1 MSGELS
7 RNWGRVVVLF
17 VGGLILSGL
26 VAGTV
31 SAAGIAFVSP
41 GEGVEATTSKPP
53 VACDVGVP
61 VSNQNLLVM
70 LDGIDVTGALDFTS
84 TGFSYKPIQPLPN
97 GPHQLYLVIY
107 AADGSAAEQIFSFST
122 LTKISSNTQI
132 SAVYE
137 QVLDKSDHLH
147 QVPHRNVA
155 ANLGNTTTFT
165 QGNWQMGMTTNL
177 RWLDR
182 STSIYAPEK
191 KGMDL
196 VNYLISG
203 QYQKDDLTLQI
214 NAGDLQIQ
222 ETQNTV
228 MGLARRGVQTRFNYK
243 GLSLDGFVVDSEQLF
258 GIQEGSGLEFDS
270 SKNIKGVSGGFSLL
284 DNSLKL
290 RAIYVTGV
298 EESNSFGI
306 YDADSGEREGDV
318 LGFLLQYQLLDGK
331 LNLEGEYDRSDF
343 DGNTADEF
351 SGEKDKA
358 WTLRANGYAGSYSYQ
373 AVYEYTGPDYEVI
386 GNPGLQRDREGFTL
400 MGGVQKTN
408 HALNVS
414 ASRYEDNVE
423 EDSRLP
429 QMETSTLS
437 ADYSFNRFPTLPMGL
452 SFQKT
457 IMDSTMVPE
466 GGLSYRID
474 TSMYGARVNYLKG
487 PWNFGFNAN
496 YSLQDDKT
504 ESDYDTT
511 NQTYSFIPTYYA
523 ETLSFSPNL
532 MFNRST
538 DETTDVDTDT
548 LTATLDL
555 RGNLLNG
562 VVSYELAGT
571 FNRMETSND
580 TMEMDMYSANAQ
592 VAYHFLQEWAG
603 FLNPSVGIRGLY
615 NRTDDK
621 VSDRDDDEFA
631 LFLVLSSSMGFAF

>member
-1 MSGELS
+1 MSGGLS
-7 RNWGRVVVLF
+7 RNWGRVVVVF
-17 VGGLILSGL
+17 VGSLILSGL
-26 VAGTV
+26 LSEKVV
-31 SAAGIAFVSP
+31 AAGITFVSP
-41 GEGVEATTSKPP
+41 GEGVEATSSKPP
-53 VACDVGVP
+53 IVCEVGIP
-61 VSNQNLLVM
+61 ISNQNLLVM
-70 LDGIDVTGALDFTS
+70 LDGIDVTGALNVTAS
-84 TGFSYKPIQPLPN
+84 GFEYKPVQPLAN
-97 GPHQLYLVIY
+97 GPHQLYLVLY
-107 AADGSAAEQIFSFST
+107 APDGSAAEQIFSFST
-122 LTKISSNTQI
+122 FTKVSSNTQV

-191 KGMDL
+191 KGLDL
-196 VNYLISG
+196 VNYLVSG

-228 MGLARRGVQTRFNYK
+228 MGLARRGVQSNFNYK
-243 GLSLDGFVVDSEQLF
+243 GLSLSGFVVNSEQLF
-258 GIQEGSGLEFDS
+258 GIDDGTGLEFDT
-270 SKNIKGVSGGFSLL
+270 SKNIKGVSGGYSLL
-284 DNSLKL
+284 NDTLKM

-306 YDADSGEREGDV
+306 YDADVGEREGDV
-318 LGFLLQYQLLDGK
+318 LGFYLQYQLLEGK
-331 LNLEGEYDRSDF
+331 LNLEGEYDRSEF

-351 SGEKDKA
+351 SKESDKA
-358 WTLRANGYAGSYSYQ
+358 WTLRANGYAGSYNYQ
-373 AVYEYTGPDYEVI
+373 AVYEYVGPDYEVI
-386 GNPGLQRDREGFTL
+386 GNPGLQRDREGFTV

-414 ASRYEDNVE
+414 ASRYEDNVDE
-423 EDSRLP
+423 NELMP
-429 QMETSTLS
+429 QVETTTLS

-452 SFQKT
+452 NFQKT
-457 IMDSTMVPE
+457 IMDSSMVPE
-466 GGLSYRID
+466 GGLPYRTD
-474 TSMYGARVNYLKG
+474 TSMYGARINYLKG
-487 PWNFGFNAN
+487 QWNLGFNAN

-504 ESDYDTT
+504 ESDYDTS
-511 NQTYSFIPTYYA
+511 NQTYSFIPTYYS
-523 ETLSFSPNL
+523 ENLSFSPNL
-532 MFNRST
+532 TFNRST

-548 LTATLDL
+548 LTATIDL
-555 RGNLLNG
+555 RGTLADG

-571 FNRMETSND
+571 FNRMENSED

-592 VAYHFLQEWAG
+592 LAYHFLQEWAG
-603 FLNPSVGIRGLY
+603 FLNPSIGVRGLY
-615 NRTDDK
+615 NRTNDK
-621 VSDRDDDEFA
+621 VSDQDDDEFA